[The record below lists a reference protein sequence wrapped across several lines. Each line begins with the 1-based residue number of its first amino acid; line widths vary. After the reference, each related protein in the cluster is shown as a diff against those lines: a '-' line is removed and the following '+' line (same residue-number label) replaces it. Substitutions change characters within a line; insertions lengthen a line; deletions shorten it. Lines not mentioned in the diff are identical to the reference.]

1 MPHSNPLRYWGEIWI
16 LYLSLFLIPRSWP
29 FPGDHLISPRQQGM
43 SNSVASKH
51 LGVEF
56 TGFPKIR
63 RKLTVLSLTS
73 RAEHWIPAISI
84 LWGFQATE
92 SALLGQR
99 KDSERGLAN
108 YCRKRKEPARSP
120 CTSFWSLGF
129 HTWGMGTIWGCFI
142 SEKWFL

>member
-16 LYLSLFLIPRSWP
+16 LYLSLFFIPRSWQ
-29 FPGDHLISPRQQGM
+29 FSGDHLISPRQQEM
-43 SNSVASKH
+43 SNSVAPNIWGLNS
-51 LGVEF
+51 LDF
-56 TGFPKIR
+56 WRTR

-84 LWGFQATE
+84 LCGFQATE

-99 KDSERGLAN
+99 KNSERGLAN
-108 YCRKRKEPARSP
+108 YCRRRKEPARSP
-120 CTSFWSLGF
+120 CTSFRSLGF

-142 SEKWFL
+142 SGK